1 MWKYWKIKKKI
12 IMENSE
18 IKDNKKLDY
27 LLSTSILISSIL
39 IVGALVYGAG
49 LKSANQDK
57 IDSIT
62 KKLEINFEKEIISE
76 EGYELPAKW
85 GSLGKQL
92 VEIGVIDAN
101 KFEMVYDSRG
111 GLNDEDKKLLYGED
125 NGNLVI
131 DKRNSGVIL
140 NLLWAFGLVNKN
152 QILENGPMSDPQ
164 YGGAQN
170 FASTGGWTLAQGGA
184 MAHYSRHQLVV
195 LTNDQQKLVEE
206 VSKNIYRPC
215 CGNSTYFPDCN
226 HGMAMLGLLEIM
238 ASQGVS
244 EEEMYR
250 AALIVNSYW
259 FPDTYLTI
267 AKYFENRGVRWLEV
281 NPKEVLGEAYSSA
294 LGYQKILESV
304 EPQIQNNGGGCGI

>member
-1 MWKYWKIKKKI
+1 
-12 IMENSE
+12 MENSE

-226 HGMAMLGLLEIM
+226 HGMAMLGLLELM

-244 EEEMYR
+244 EADMYD
-250 AALIVNSYW
+250 AALAVNSYW
-259 FPDTYLTI
+259 FPSTYVTI
-267 AKYFENRGVRWLEV
+267 AKYFAERGVEWDEI
-281 NPKEVLGEAYSSA
+281 NPKDILGSAYSSA
-294 LGYQKILESV
+294 TGFGQILAEV
-304 EPQIQNNGGGCGI
+304 EPVKGGSGNSCGV

>member
-1 MWKYWKIKKKI
+1 
-12 IMENSE
+12 MENSE

-267 AKYFENRGVRWLEV
+267 AKYFENRGIAWQEV
-281 NPKEVLGEAYSSA
+281 NPKEVLGEVYSSA

-304 EPQIQNNGGGCGI
+304 KPQIQRSGGGCGI

>member
-1 MWKYWKIKKKI
+1 
-12 IMENSE
+12 MENSE

>member
-1 MWKYWKIKKKI
+1 
-12 IMENSE
+12 MENSE

-226 HGMAMLGLLEIM
+226 HGMAMLGLLELM

-244 EEEMYR
+244 EKEMYKI
-250 AALIVNSYW
+250 ALKVNTYW

-267 AKYFENRGVRWLEV
+267 AKYLQEKKNMSFDKAD
-281 NPKEVLGEAYSSA
+281 PKEILGKEYSSGA
-294 LGYQKILESV
+294 
-304 EPQIQNNGGGCGI
+304 